1 VGGTVLVVGAGGFL
15 GANIT
20 LGAIDDSDAEVLA
33 HFRSA
38 PQGLGIP
45 VVSADLSV
53 PGVAGGLVRD
63 VRPTMVINC
72 AALADVDACEHD
84 PRLSGWMNA
93 DMPVELATAC
103 VEVGCDLVHVS
114 TDAVFGAAPGP
125 YRPESHCGPLNQYGR
140 DKAAGE
146 RGVLGVMPS
155 AVVARTNIVGWSPS
169 GTRSL
174 LEFFWNK
181 LSTGQEVGGFV
192 DAEFRPVSASDAWP
206 LLKYLVGQGASG
218 VVHMVGEQLLS
229 KFEFGLRVAATFG
242 FDSSLVR
249 PVHVAQAQ
257 LAAPRSS
264 RLDLVPMSHPASI
277 ADLLDIDSALQ
288 RLRALDHDGY
298 RRRLRTLTAAEVQ

>member
-1 VGGTVLVVGAGGFL
+1 MGRSVLVVGAGGFL
-15 GANIT
+15 GANVT
-20 LGAIDDSDAEVLA
+20 LGAVDDSDAEVIA

-38 PQGLGIP
+38 PVGLNIP
-45 VVSADLSV
+45 SVSADLSV
-53 PGVAGGLVRD
+53 PGVAGVLVRD
-63 VRPTMVINC
+63 VCPTMVINC
-72 AALADVDACEHD
+72 AALADVDACERD
-84 PRLSGWMNA
+84 PRLSGWLNA

-103 VEVGCDLVHVS
+103 VDVGCDLVHIS

-181 LSTGQEVGGFV
+181 LAAGQDVGGFV
-192 DAEFRPVSASDAWP
+192 DAAFRPVAASDVWP
-206 LLKYLVGQGASG
+206 LLKFLVGQEASG
-218 VVHMVGEQLLS
+218 IVHMVGEQLLS

-249 PVHVAQAQ
+249 PVRVGEAH

-264 RLDLVPMSHPASI
+264 RLDLVPMSHPAPI
-277 ADLLDIDSALQ
+277 ADLLNIDSALH
-288 RLRALDHDGY
+288 RLRGLDIDGY
-298 RRRLRTLTAAEVQ
+298 RHRLRTLTTAEVQ